1 MVKLFGFIFAEN
13 AGLVLRKL
21 SFIACSRVLLKLL
34 SGFTG
39 PLYFLDLIE
48 SPLRLIVARGLFRVS
63 NLAPGVDTGR
73 F

>member
-1 MVKLFGFIFAEN
+1 MVKLFGFVFAEN

-21 SFIACSRVLLKLL
+21 SFIACSRGLKLL

-39 PLYFLDLIE
+39 LLYFLDLIE
-48 SPLRLIVARGLFRVS
+48 SPLQLIVARGLFRVS